1 MEVKELLNAYQ
12 AGERT
17 PEGVVRDVFDRI
29 ETDGTNAWIATRD
42 QANVLAEATELDD
55 ADLTENPLYGI
66 PFAVKDNIDYNGL
79 PTTAGCPA
87 YAYEPEDHAA
97 VVDRLIDAGAI
108 LIGKTNMDQFATGL
122 VGTRSPYGECRNV
135 HNEAYISG
143 GSSSGSAVA
152 VAREHVAFALGT
164 DTAGSGRVPAAFNG
178 LVGLKPTRGA
188 LSTRGVVPACADL
201 DCVSIFAQT
210 TDDALRVEDVAARF
224 DPDDPYSRRLADD
237 LELSKTCLSD
247 ITIGVPAADELEFF
261 GDNEAAQ
268 LFDDTIDEIAAQFG
282 EPTTVDFTP
291 FRKTAELLYGGP
303 WVADRLSAVGEFI
316 ETHPDE
322 VNTTVA
328 DIIRG
333 GKEYSAVDTFEAFD
347 QLKTLR
353 REAEQVLAKIDA
365 LVVPTTGTT
374 YMIEAVQSNPIEL
387 NSNLGYYTNFVNL
400 LDLSAVAVP
409 THSFDAGPS
418 FGVTIIGEAFEDAR
432 IASIGA
438 AIESEAT
445 RPTRSTTKPIS
456 SSSN

>member
-1 MEVKELLNAYQ
+1 MEVMELLEAYE

-17 PEGVVRDVFDRI
+17 PEDLVQDAFDRI
-29 ETDGTNAWIATRD
+29 ETDDTNAWIATRD
-42 QANVLAEATELDD
+42 RADVLAEVAELGDV
-55 ADLTENPLYGI
+55 DLAENPLYGI
-66 PFAVKDNIDYNGL
+66 PFAVKDNIDYTGL

-87 YAYEPEDHAA
+87 YAYEPAAHAT

-135 HNEAYISG
+135 HNDAYISG

-164 DTAGSGRVPAAFNG
+164 DTAGSGRIPAAFNG
-178 LVGLKPTRGA
+178 LVGLKPTRGV

-201 DCVSIFAQT
+201 DCVSIFAWT
-210 TDDALRVEDVAARF
+210 TDDALRVEGVAAGF
-224 DPDDPYSRRLADD
+224 DSDDPYSRRSAAD
-237 LELSKTCLSD
+237 LEPSKTELSS
-247 ITIGVPAADELEFF
+247 ITIGVPTTDELEFF
-261 GDNEAAQ
+261 GDEEAAQ
-268 LFDDTIDEIAAQFG
+268 LFDDTIEEVELRFG
-282 EPTTVDFTP
+282 ELTTVDFTP

-316 ETHPDE
+316 EAHPDE
-322 VNTTVA
+322 VNPTVA

-333 GKEYSAVDTFEAFD
+333 GDAYSAVDTFEAFD

-353 REAEQVLAKIDA
+353 REAEQVLAGIDA
-365 LVVPTTGTT
+365 LVVPTAGTT
-374 YMIEAVQSNPIEL
+374 YTIDAVQSNPVEL

-409 THSFDAGPS
+409 TRSFEDGPS
-418 FGVTIIGEAFEDAR
+418 FGVTVVGEAFEDAR

-438 AIESEAT
+438 AIRSETAGSTRAT
-445 RPTRSTTKPIS
+445 AEPIP